1 MEGAYL
7 GEAGRSAGRVSEVEK
22 RVSGRWKQLQEKRSE
37 AEERN
42 ATDGFYVYRTYIFL
56 LVLFAAFAERN
67 LKCRK
72 FRRDVSGGIGAFLY
86 RQAGV
91 CVRPVIHA
99 SGKQRILHCRVGGAD
114 RCCGSMS
121 ASCCFR
127 GAHCGGG
134 IQKSSGSGDTG
145 HRAWL

>member
-22 RVSGRWKQLQEKRSE
+22 RGSGRWKQLQEKRSE

-99 SGKQRILHCRVGGAD
+99 SGKQRILHYIVS
-114 RCCGSMS
+114 RCIMLMRKGIG
-121 ASCCFR
+121 FR
-127 GAHCGGG
+127 YG
-134 IQKSSGSGDTG
+134 ISDNYYK
-145 HRAWL
+145 L